1 MSNNNNDMK
10 NYWFR
15 AKRYGWGW
23 GLPLNW
29 QGWIVLITY
38 IGLIVAGTFI
48 FPPEENT
55 VFFIIWTAAF
65 SVIFL
70 AICWIKGEPPS
81 WRWGKYKDAQ

>member
-1 MSNNNNDMK
+1 MSNKNNDMK

-55 VFFIIWTAAF
+55 VLFIIWTGAF

-70 AICWIKGEPPS
+70 AICWIKGESPS